1 MTSSLLPPG
10 SSALE
15 RRLAQACSGISD
27 LNVPLR
33 DLWNPWKCPAKFL
46 PYLAWAFSVDRWEE
60 TWTETAKRQAVSDA
74 FWIHQRKGTVAA
86 VKRVIQGLGYS
97 MTLEEWWKVA
107 DPAGTFR
114 LEIDLNE
121 IGITEPMIAEL
132 ERIIGD
138 AKPVSRH
145 ISQLTLSAS
154 AYGTAHIGAAIAD
167 GEVITVYPPGYEPDD
182 SIYFDSTANYDET
195 YYYTGNKYGKSE

>member
-1 MTSSLLPPG
+1 MNSLLPPG

-86 VKRVIQGLGYS
+86 VKRVIEGLGYT
-97 MTLEEWWKVA
+97 MTIEEWWEVA

-114 LEIDLNE
+114 LEIDLND
-121 IGITEPMIAEL
+121 IGITEQMINEL
-132 ERIIGD
+132 ERTIGD

-154 AYGTAHIGAAIAD
+154 TRGIASIGIAICD
-167 GEVITVYPPGYEPDD
+167 GEVISVFPLGYTPDD
-182 SIYFDSTANYDET
+182 SIYYDEQPFYDGN
-195 YYYTGNKYGKSE
+195 YYHSGE

>member
-1 MTSSLLPPG
+1 MNSSLLPPG

-46 PYLAWAFSVDRWEE
+46 PYLAWAFSVDSWDES
-60 TWTETAKRQAVSDA
+60 WSDA
-74 FWIHQRKGTVAA
+74 EKRSVISEAFWLHQRKGTVAA
-86 VKRVIQGLGYS
+86 IRRVIEKMGYS
-97 MTLEEWWKVA
+97 MSIAEWWEVA

-114 LEIDLNE
+114 LEVDVND
-121 IGITEPMIAEL
+121 IGITTRMLDEL
-132 ERIIGD
+132 TRLIDD

-145 ISQLTLSAS
+145 MAQMNIAVKVRGDIHT
-154 AYGTAHIGAAIAD
+154 GAALCC
-167 GEVITVYPPGYEPDD
+167 GEIISIYPEDYEPEENITYNGVIFHGGD
-182 SIYFDSTANYDET
+182 FNY
-195 YYYTGNKYGKSE
+195 G

>member
-1 MTSSLLPPG
+1 MSSSLLPPG

-33 DLWNPWKCPAKFL
+33 DLWNPWKCPTKFL

-60 TWTETAKRQAVSDA
+60 NWTETAKRQAVSDA

-86 VKRVIQGLGYS
+86 VKRVIEGLGYS
-97 MTLEEWWKVA
+97 MTLEEWWEVA

-114 LEIDLNE
+114 LEIDLND

-154 AYGTAHIGAAIAD
+154 TGSITSIGTAAFD
-167 GEVITVYPPGYEPDD
+167 GEVITVYPKGYLPDD
-182 SIYFDSTANYDET
+182 SIYFDEVASYDGN
-195 YYYTGNKYGKSE
+195 YYYSGD

>member
-1 MTSSLLPPG
+1 MATG
-10 SSALE
+10 SSVLE
-15 RRLAQACSGISD
+15 QRAAEACAVISD
-27 LNVPLR
+27 LSVPLR
-33 DLWNPWKCPAKFL
+33 DLWNPWRCPVKFL

-60 TWTETAKRQAVSDA
+60 NWSETEKRQAVSEA

-86 VKRVIQGLGYS
+86 VRRVIETLGYS
-97 MTLEEWWKVA
+97 MTLQEWWEVA

-114 LEIDLNE
+114 LEIDLND
-121 IGITEPMIAEL
+121 IGITETMIKEL

-154 AYGTAHIGAAIAD
+154 VYGAAYIGVGIVD
-167 GEVITVYPPGYEPDD
+167 GETITVYPPGYEPDD
-182 SIYFDSTANYDET
+182 SIYFDGTALYDEH
-195 YYYTGNKYGKSE
+195 YHFSGK

>member
-1 MTSSLLPPG
+1 MTSSLLPRG

-60 TWTETAKRQAVSDA
+60 AWTETAKRQAVSDA

-86 VKRVIQGLGYS
+86 VKRVIEGLGYS
-97 MTLEEWWKVA
+97 MTIEEWWEVA

-114 LEIDLNE
+114 LEIDLNDV
-121 IGITEPMIAEL
+121 GITETMIKEL

-154 AYGTAHIGAAIAD
+154 ARGTAYIGSAIHD
-167 GEVITVYPPGYEPDD
+167 GEVITVYPPGYSPDD
-182 SIYFDSTANYDET
+182 SLVYDGVTHYDGNYHFSGDLNE
-195 YYYTGNKYGKSE
+195 Y

>member
-1 MTSSLLPPG
+1 MATG
-10 SSALE
+10 SSVLE
-15 RRLAQACSGISD
+15 QRAAEACAVISD
-27 LNVPLR
+27 LSVPLR
-33 DLWNPWKCPAKFL
+33 DLWNPWRCPVKFL

-60 TWTETAKRQAVSDA
+60 TWTETAKRQAVSEA

-86 VKRVIQGLGYS
+86 VRRVIETLGYS
-97 MTLEEWWKVA
+97 MTLQEWWEVA

-121 IGITEPMIAEL
+121 IGITEPMINEL

-145 ISQLTLSAS
+145 ISQLMLSAS
-154 AYGTAHIGAAIAD
+154 SKGISNIGAALFD
-167 GEVITVYPPGYEPDD
+167 GEIITVYPLGYKPEE
-182 SIYFDSTANYDET
+182 SIHFDGIAYYNDNYHYSGD
-195 YYYTGNKYGKSE
+195 

>member
-1 MTSSLLPPG
+1 MATG
-10 SSALE
+10 SSVLE
-15 RRLAQACSGISD
+15 QRAAEACAVISD
-27 LNVPLR
+27 LSVPLR
-33 DLWNPWKCPAKFL
+33 DLWNPWRCPVKFL

-60 TWTETAKRQAVSDA
+60 TWSETVKRQAVSDA

-86 VKRVIQGLGYS
+86 VRQVIETLGYS
-97 MTLEEWWKVA
+97 MTLQEWWEVA

-145 ISQLTLSAS
+145 ISQMTISTNVYGK
-154 AYGTAHIGAAIAD
+154 AYIGAAVVD
-167 GEVITVYPPGYEPDD
+167 GEVTAVYPAGYKPSDD
-182 SIYFDSTANYDET
+182 IHYNGKIWFDGNYHYSGIANE
-195 YYYTGNKYGKSE
+195 NK

>member
-60 TWTETAKRQAVSDA
+60 NWTETAKRQAVSDA

-86 VKRVIQGLGYS
+86 VKRVIEGLGYS

-121 IGITEPMIAEL
+121 IGITEPMIYEL

-145 ISQLTLSAS
+145 ISQLTLSMSIQGVAS
-154 AYGTAHIGAAIAD
+154 VGTAALD
-167 GEVITVYPPGYEPDD
+167 GEVISVYPPGYTPDD
-182 SIYFDSTANYDET
+182 SIYFDGAARYDSNF
-195 YYYTGNKYGKSE
+195 YFSGK

>member
-46 PYLAWAFSVDRWEE
+46 PYLAWAFSVDSWDENWSE
-60 TWTETAKRQAVSDA
+60 AEKRSVIGEA
-74 FWIHQRKGTVAA
+74 FWLHQRKGTVAA
-86 VKRVIQGLGYS
+86 LRRVIEKMGYS
-97 MTLEEWWKVA
+97 LSITEWWDVA

-114 LEIDLNE
+114 LETDVND
-121 IGITEPMIAEL
+121 IGITSRMLDEL
-132 ERIIGD
+132 TRLINET
-138 AKPVSRH
+138 KPVSRH
-145 ISQLTLSAS
+145 MAQFNISAKVTGRIFIGATLSS
-154 AYGTAHIGAAIAD
+154 
-167 GEVITVYPPGYEPDD
+167 GEIITVYPDGYMPDENVLYNGVIFHD
-182 SIYFDSTANYDET
+182 GNYS
-195 YYYTGNKYGKSE
+195 YR

>member
-86 VKRVIQGLGYS
+86 VKRVIEGLGYS
-97 MTLEEWWKVA
+97 MTLEEWWEVA

-114 LEIDLNE
+114 LEIDLND

-154 AYGTAHIGAAIAD
+154 TGSITSIGTAAFD
-167 GEVITVYPPGYEPDD
+167 GEVITVYPKGYLHDD
-182 SIYFDSTANYDET
+182 SIYFDEVASYDGN
-195 YYYTGNKYGKSE
+195 YYYSGD